1 MQVLSN
7 KCYIC
12 DLSAMDDGNLE
23 LELGLVKLGE
33 DNSAECDEQP
43 TFLVLQVLGE
53 TKPLIGTW
61 GSFSTK
67 NGKLQCWR

>member
-1 MQVLSN
+1 MLDCVFEIFLYMQVLFN

-33 DNSAECDEQP
+33 DYSAECSQP
-43 TFLVLQVLGE
+43 SWFYRFLEKRCL
-53 TKPLIGTW
+53 
-61 GSFSTK
+61 
-67 NGKLQCWR
+67 

>member
-1 MQVLSN
+1 MLDCVFEIFLYMQVLFN

-33 DNSAECDEQP
+33 DNSAEC
-43 TFLVLQVLGE
+43 
-53 TKPLIGTW
+53 
-61 GSFSTK
+61 
-67 NGKLQCWR
+67 WR